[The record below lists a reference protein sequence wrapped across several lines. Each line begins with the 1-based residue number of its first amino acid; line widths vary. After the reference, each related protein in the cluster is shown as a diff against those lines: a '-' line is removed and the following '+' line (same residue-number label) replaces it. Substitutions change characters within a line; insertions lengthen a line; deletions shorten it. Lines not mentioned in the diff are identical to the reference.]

1 MDDEAFES
9 LEQLEAW
16 LRKQDISAIQAFSA
30 RAALRELP
38 ALTYFSDKDAK
49 DMLGVNLILYCLRA
63 TLTCGVSS
71 TQSRKTQR
79 AMKAAADASAA
90 DARSTVIA
98 AATSSLILDSEAALR
113 ATRAARSI
121 SHAAATSAAIS
132 IRSASNSAISASSN
146 SRLRDANVIAIQG
159 TKAVYSRALWLEGKA
174 GSESVRKWIEFLR
187 EPSSSRQ
194 WRFWHKW
201 YQSMVEGKPLN
212 WELQRRVALIED
224 DIWRAGPK
232 AVAQAIHEIEQELA
246 GPAPLEENVLRKHV
260 EHLLKNPVISEA
272 TALNGAETLEHAIS
286 EYLRA
291 APANGLPEDLKHLE
305 GLPQHFRAIARV
317 IGSQTSKEEKE
328 ALLADE
334 ISKLHARVAELEK
347 ELAVAKSKELKGVI
361 SLKAAESFGKT
372 IGSPVFW
379 SGAAVSVGYFFG
391 VTPSD
396 MTLENFRNYVEE
408 LLRVNADTAPNVQTQ
423 LPSSFDI

>member
-1 MDDEAFES
+1 M
-9 LEQLEAW
+9 
-16 LRKQDISAIQAFSA
+16 
-30 RAALRELP
+30 
-38 ALTYFSDKDAK
+38 
-49 DMLGVNLILYCLRA
+49 
-63 TLTCGVSS
+63 
-71 TQSRKTQR
+71 
-79 AMKAAADASAA
+79 
-90 DARSTVIA
+90 
-98 AATSSLILDSEAALR
+98 
-113 ATRAARSI
+113 
-121 SHAAATSAAIS
+121 
-132 IRSASNSAISASSN
+132 
-146 SRLRDANVIAIQG
+146 
-159 TKAVYSRALWLEGKA
+159 
-174 GSESVRKWIEFLR
+174 
-187 EPSSSRQ
+187 
-194 WRFWHKW
+194 
-201 YQSMVEGKPLN
+201 N